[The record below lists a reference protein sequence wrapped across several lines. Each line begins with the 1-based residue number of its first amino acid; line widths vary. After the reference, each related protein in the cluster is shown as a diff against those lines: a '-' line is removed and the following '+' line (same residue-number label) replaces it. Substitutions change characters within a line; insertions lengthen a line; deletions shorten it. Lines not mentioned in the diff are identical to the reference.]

1 MFTVKSKFNGGIYV
15 IGEAKL
21 KSESNDWEV
30 VEKEDNTKS
39 VEVDMSAL
47 KSVEEVKMEPSTKTF
62 VKYVG
67 RKPKVK

>member
-21 KSESNDWEV
+21 KSEANDWEV
-30 VEKEDNTKS
+30 VNIEDHSKKEEINIS
-39 VEVDMSAL
+39 EL
-47 KSVEEVKMEPSTKTF
+47 KNSEEVKMEPSTKTF
-62 VKYVG
+62 VKYGG